1 MKKIFMMAVS
11 AMIALSSFAADKE
24 KVAKAPQKTID
35 GMLNTALQLNS
46 IPNGAAE
53 FDNGSLIQYA
63 FSQVGYELPASVSSL
78 AKQGTP
84 VKKQAKLAVGD
95 LIFFNDGQAGIVY
108 KIGDDKSLSFL
119 HIVNGQVMISSS
131 QSLGYKCG
139 THITSDKELSALR
152 KEYEKEQK
160 AIAKAQEQKEKAQAD
175 AAKAAAKAQEQQEK
189 AAADAAKAAAKAEKA
204 KADAEKEAQKAQEK
218 IDKANADAAKAA
230 AKAEKA
236 EQKYNDVAK

>member
-1 MKKIFMMAVS
+1 MKKLFMIAVS

-46 IPNGAAE
+46 IPGAATE
-53 FDNGSLIQYA
+53 YDNGKLIQYA
-63 FSQVGYELPASVSSL
+63 FSQVGYDLSDNIASL
-78 AKQGTP
+78 AGEGKA
-84 VKKQAKLAVGD
+84 VKKMAKLAVGD

-119 HIVNGQVMISSS
+119 HVVNGQVMISSS
-131 QSLGYKCG
+131 ESLSYKCG
-139 THITSDKELSALR
+139 THITSDKELSSLR

-160 AIAKAQEQKEKAQAD
+160 AIAKAQEQHAKAQAE
-175 AAKAAAKAQEQQEK
+175 AAKAAE
-189 AAADAAKAAAKAEKA
+189 KAEKERV
-204 KADAEKEAQKAQEK
+204 KAEKEAQKAQEK
-218 IDKANADAAKAA
+218 IEKANKEAAKAA

-236 EQKYNDVAK
+236 EQKLNDVTK